1 MVRIPIVG
9 LVLLTAM
16 LGSRPARLAAQAPAV
31 GSEPVAAVV
40 EAVAPAVEAM
50 VPASVPGDLSLGQAV
65 REALAANPD
74 LAVARARLAAAQ
86 AAVDGARAAFFPRV
100 SAMVQYNEREYSP
113 SSLGFAGMPAAA
125 GGGTRTSIVQTD
137 GLTFQWPIDL
147 GQRTALALRRARAGE
162 RKAASDR
169 RGAESEVIA
178 LTIEAFLGV
187 RRAAELLTSA
197 RDRATALAAHRELV
211 LRRLD
216 AELAQRTDLL
226 KADVQLESA
235 REAVLLAENAL
246 AQAGHV
252 LNQMLGR
259 PVAAPVAVATAALE
273 LAVPDL
279 DTLAQDLETAN
290 PGLVSLRR
298 QVEVLEQG
306 LRLERAGHR
315 PTLTLSGSRTR
326 TGKDW
331 PPSDPNWAVAAA
343 LDWKLFD
350 AGQQQARVA
359 EARARLAEAQ
369 AQLEKTRQALQVQ
382 LQSAWRQYRTAA
394 TRLEV
399 TRKALELAQEE
410 VRLSRLQAEEGLITL
425 TDHLDT
431 QAEFTRA
438 QVAFIV
444 ATFDRTLAA
453 LRLLQLAGR
462 LDREFAERL

>member
-1 MVRIPIVG
+1 MKVSCILPSMLGIAGKATSDKGEMVRIPIVG

-187 RRAAELLTSA
+187 RRAAELKRRHGWRFPEIKA
-197 RDRATALAAHRELV
+197 RLVARRGRQAEVDTFRRLWTGVADFIDITPYHTWLGAVQDERAYGGAPRYPCALLWYTGVINADGRVSPCCIDYDQKGDLGPIGEGGFAAIWNGPA
-211 LRRLD
+211 LRRLRRLHLEGAYD
-216 AELAQRTDLL
+216 RTAICGPCEYWLI
-226 KADVQLESA
+226 K
-235 REAVLLAENAL
+235 EN
-246 AQAGHV
+246 
-252 LNQMLGR
+252 LG
-259 PVAAPVAVATAALE
+259 AW
-273 LAVPDL
+273 
-279 DTLAQDLETAN
+279 
-290 PGLVSLRR
+290 LRR
-298 QVEVLEQG
+298 KY
-306 LRLERAGHR
+306 RLPPLPAGGAASR
-315 PTLTLSGSRTR
+315 P
-326 TGKDW
+326 
-331 PPSDPNWAVAAA
+331 A
-343 LDWKLFD
+343 
-350 AGQQQARVA
+350 
-359 EARARLAEAQ
+359 
-369 AQLEKTRQALQVQ
+369 
-382 LQSAWRQYRTAA
+382 
-394 TRLEV
+394 
-399 TRKALELAQEE
+399 
-410 VRLSRLQAEEGLITL
+410 
-425 TDHLDT
+425 
-431 QAEFTRA
+431 
-438 QVAFIV
+438 
-444 ATFDRTLAA
+444 
-453 LRLLQLAGR
+453 
-462 LDREFAERL
+462 